1 MADLNDKIIAYLTV
15 NNIVFTADDYMT
27 GQPAGEQDQIL
38 EWNEAAL
45 GPIPTQ
51 EQLDNSYAIYS
62 VDQIKVDNKN
72 RAAQLLTAT
81 DWTAIASVG
90 DPLLSN
96 PYLVNQAEFLSYRSA
111 VRAIAVNPPQTYAVF
126 PDVPTEQWS
135 S

>member
-1 MADLNDKIIAYLTV
+1 MKKLTTATQWYGPFNEITATDV
-15 NNIVFTADDYMT
+15 SYICDDCVFMIDVVGVGVISEYNPETDVH
-27 GQPAGEQDQIL
+27 P
-38 EWNEAAL
+38 
-45 GPIPTQ
+45 PTQ
-51 EQLDNSYAIYS
+51 EEI
-62 VDQIKVDNKN
+62 DQIMQANKDQ
-72 RAAQLLTAT
+72 ATQLLTAT